1 MNAPPMLKTSLIYG
15 TVAGAL
21 TIGVAILSLG
31 LTGGESTH
39 LASLEW
45 LGYLTMILALS
56 AIFVGV
62 KRFRDNEQGGVI
74 SFGRAFAVGLG
85 IAATAGVVYV
95 AVWEISLAA
104 TDHAFIAEY
113 TASMFAA
120 KESAGASADELA
132 AFAVEMEDMRV
143 WYANPL
149 FRIPMTFAEIFPVG
163 LVISLIAAGVLRTK
177 GGASRKSS
185 ARVPATSAS

>member
-1 MNAPPMLKTSLIYG
+1 MIKTSLIYG
-15 TVAGAL
+15 AVAGAI
-21 TIGVAILSLG
+21 TIGTAILSLSVS
-31 LTGGESTH
+31 GGESTH

-74 SFGRAFAVGLG
+74 TFGRAFAVGLG

-95 AVWEISLAA
+95 AVWEINLAA
-104 TDHAFIAEY
+104 TDHAFIVEY
-113 TASMFAA
+113 TASMLAA

-132 AFAVEMEDMRV
+132 AFALEMEEMRV

-177 GGASRKSS
+177 GGGSKKDS
-185 ARVPATSAS
+185 ARASATSAS